1 VCVPGM
7 DYNDSQGDKGVID
20 VLREMGANIEI
31 TGDGEVIARTSRLV
45 GREIDCNDFIDQF
58 VLLAVVGAL
67 AEGRT
72 TLTNAEICR
81 HKECDRITE
90 TCKALRA
97 MGARVVERPDGL
109 VVHHS
114 RLRGAGI
121 DSRADHR
128 MVMTM
133 AVAGMAAEGQTRIND
148 IDCVKKTFPAFVDQM
163 LVLGCDMWTE

>member
-1 VCVPGM
+1 M